1 VVVGIDVHTIA
12 RELTS
17 RGFVTMDGC
26 VPAGLLA
33 RLDDSCSEIAAPD
46 FVRSGTGRGRQRHRD
61 GVVRGD
67 VVSWLDHAR
76 EADHLYLTVMED
88 LRLALNEQL
97 FLGLLDYQCHYAI
110 YGAGTRYEKHLD
122 TLAGRRNRLLST
134 VVYLNSEW
142 AAADGGELILYRGG
156 DADAVAVARIL
167 PRPGLMVLFLSEDFP
182 HEVLTAHRSRHS
194 IAGWFSGS
202 PRA

>member
-1 VVVGIDVHTIA
+1 MDIDTIA
-12 RELTS
+12 RELKTG
-17 RGFVTMDGC
+17 GFVTIDNC
-26 VPAGLLA
+26 LPAALVG
-33 RLDDSCSEIAAPD
+33 RLDDSCNEIAAPD
-46 FVRSGTGRGRQRHRD
+46 FAPSGIGRGKHRTHD
-61 GVVRGD
+61 TVVRGD

-76 EADHLYLTVMED
+76 EADHVYLTVMED
-88 LRLALNEQL
+88 LRRALNEQL
-97 FLGLLDYQCHYAI
+97 FLGLLDYECHYAI
-110 YGAGTRYEKHLD
+110 YGAGAHYEKHLD
-122 TLAGRRNRLLST
+122 ALAGRKNRLLST

-156 DADAVAVARIL
+156 DAAAVARIL

-202 PRA
+202 RRA